1 MNQFTFPVVLV
12 LALLLLTPGCG
23 GITELR
29 DRYWPTGPSEYEMKV
44 SGKDIDKL
52 QLKLIE
58 NIYPIDTQLSM
69 LLRRMSVRDDRPSR
83 EWKENLVRDF
93 PWLNGIAVLDDE
105 NTELS
110 RYPQDGIKQL
120 EYSPLFPRALELP
133 LGQTMMEVEDTPLG
147 PELLLAVAVYQDF
160 EIEGLTVVHFDPRS
174 FVAGSADP
182 EEIVVVCRERVIWPG
197 QYQDLQE
204 DLERVEW
211 RELTRKNTSGKIEVD
226 NSRFFWFARA
236 VGQDWLIY
244 LLKDK

>member
-29 DRYWPTGPSEYEMKV
+29 DRYWPTGPSEYEMEV
-44 SGKDIDKL
+44 SGKDMDKL
-52 QLKLIE
+52 QLELTR
-58 NIYPIDTQLSM
+58 NIYPVDTQLSM
-69 LLRRMSVRDDRPSR
+69 LLRHLSVQDDYPSL
-83 EWKENLVRDF
+83 EWKENLVRNF
-93 PWLNGIAVLDDE
+93 PWLNGIAVLDRE
-105 NTELS
+105 KNVQA
-110 RYPQDGIKQL
+110 RYPRDGIKQL
-120 EYSPLFPRALELP
+120 EYSELFPRALELP
-133 LGQTMMEVEDTPLG
+133 LGQTMLAVEDTPLG
-147 PELLLAVAVYQDF
+147 PEILLASAVYRDF

-174 FVAGSADP
+174 FLAGSADP
-182 EEIVVVCRERVIWPG
+182 DEIIVVCRENVIWPG

-204 DLERVEW
+204 ELDQVEW
-211 RELTRKNTSGKIEVD
+211 GKLTRQNISGKIEVD